1 LINDIKLNKLDMK
14 YSNKPFPKA
23 LKEIMEK
30 KDIVHRKLAAKT
42 NFSFSYFC
50 VLKKRKKHPPMETIK
65 KIASGLGIPPE
76 YFLEYRINKL
86 VELLMDNPAAANDV
100 FDFAK
105 ELVDNDNLKVTD
117 KEQELLKYYPGTAKA
132 T

>member
-1 LINDIKLNKLDMK
+1 MK
-14 YSNKPFPKA
+14 YSNNPFPKA

-30 KDIVHRKLAAKT
+30 KDIVHRNLAAKT

-50 VLKKRKKHPPMETIK
+50 VLKKRKKHPPIETIK

-86 VELLMDNPAAANDV
+86 IKLLMDNPAVTDVV
-100 FDFAK
+100 FDFAR
-105 ELVDNDNLKVTD
+105 ELVDNSNSRVTD
-117 KEQELLKYYPGTAKA
+117 KEKDGLKYYPGTSEAI
-132 T
+132 

>member
-1 LINDIKLNKLDMK
+1 MK
-14 YSNKPFPKA
+14 HSNKTFPKA
-23 LKEIMEK
+23 LKEIMDK
-30 KDIVHRKLAAKT
+30 KDIIHRKLAAKT

-50 VLKKRKKHPPMETIK
+50 VLKKRKKHPPVETIK

-76 YFLEYRINKL
+76 YFLEYRIDKL
-86 VELLMDNPAAANDV
+86 IKLLMDNPAVTDDV

-105 ELVDNDNLKVTD
+105 ELVDKDNLKVSD
-117 KEQELLKYYPGTAKA
+117 KEKEFLKYYPDTAKA

>member
-1 LINDIKLNKLDMK
+1 MK
-14 YSNKPFPKA
+14 YSNKPFHKA

-30 KDIVHRKLAAKT
+30 KDIIHRKLAAKT

-50 VLKKRKKHPPMETIK
+50 VLKKRKKHPPVETIK

-76 YFLEYRINKL
+76 YFLEYRIDKL
-86 VELLMDNPAAANDV
+86 IKLLMDNPAAADVV
-100 FDFAK
+100 FDFAR
-105 ELVDNDNLKVTD
+105 ELVEDNNLKAAD
-117 KEQELLKYYPGTAKA
+117 KEKEFLKYYPGTAKA

>member
-1 LINDIKLNKLDMK
+1 MK

-30 KDIVHRKLAAKT
+30 KDVVHRKLAAKT

-50 VLKKRKKHPPMETIK
+50 VLKKRKKHPPIETIK
-65 KIASGLGIPPE
+65 KIASGLGISPE
-76 YFLEYRINKL
+76 YFLEYRIDKL
-86 VELLMDNPAAANDV
+86 IKLLMDNPALTDYV
-100 FDFAK
+100 FDFASG
-105 ELVDNDNLKVTD
+105 LVKNDNLGIAE
-117 KEQELLKYYPGTAKA
+117 KEFITYHPSTAEA

>member
-1 LINDIKLNKLDMK
+1 MK
-14 YSNKPFPKA
+14 YSNKYFPRA

-42 NFSFSYFC
+42 NFCFSYFC

-100 FDFAK
+100 FDFAM
-105 ELVDNDNLKVTD
+105 ELVNDNIEVSEKGFI
-117 KEQELLKYYPGTAKA
+117 KYYHGTAKA

>member
-1 LINDIKLNKLDMK
+1 MK
-14 YSNKPFPKA
+14 HSNKTFPKA
-23 LKEIMEK
+23 LKEIMDK
-30 KDIVHRKLAAKT
+30 KDIIHRKLAAKT

-50 VLKKRKKHPPMETIK
+50 ILKKRKKHPPIETIK

-76 YFLEYRINKL
+76 YFLEYRIDKL
-86 VELLMDNPAAANDV
+86 IKLLMDNPTVTDYV
-100 FDFAK
+100 FEFAK
-105 ELVDNDNLKVTD
+105 DLVDNDNLKVAD

>member
-1 LINDIKLNKLDMK
+1 MK
-14 YSNKPFPKA
+14 YSNKPFPRA

-50 VLKKRKKHPPMETIK
+50 VLKKRKKHPPVETIK
-65 KIASGLGIPPE
+65 KIASGLEIPPE
-76 YFLEYRINKL
+76 YFLEYRIDKL
-86 VELLMDNPAAANDV
+86 IKLLMDNPAVTDDV

-105 ELVDNDNLKVTD
+105 ELVKNGNLKVAE
-117 KEQELLKYYPGTAKA
+117 KEFIKYYPSTSKA

>member
-1 LINDIKLNKLDMK
+1 MTINIKINKSGIK

-50 VLKKRKKHPPMETIK
+50 VLKKRKKHPPVETIK
-65 KIASGLGIPPE
+65 KIASGLEIPPE
-76 YFLEYRINKL
+76 YFLEYRIDKL
-86 VELLMDNPAAANDV
+86 IKLLMDNPTVTDDV

-105 ELVDNDNLKVTD
+105 ELVDNDNLKVAD
-117 KEQELLKYYPGTAKA
+117 KEKKFLKYYPSTAKA

>member
-1 LINDIKLNKLDMK
+1 ME
-14 YSNKPFPKA
+14 YSNKSFPEA

-30 KDIVHRKLAAKT
+30 KDAVHRKLAAKT
-42 NFSFSYFC
+42 NFSFTYFC
-50 VLKKRKKHPPMETIK
+50 VLKKRKNHPPMETIK
-65 KIASGLGIPPE
+65 SIAKGLEIPPE

>member
-1 LINDIKLNKLDMK
+1 MK

-50 VLKKRKKHPPMETIK
+50 VLKKRKKHPPVETIK
-65 KIASGLGIPPE
+65 KIASGLEIPPE

-86 VELLMDNPAAANDV
+86 VELLMDNPEATDDV
-100 FDFAK
+100 FNFAR
-105 ELVDNDNLKVTD
+105 ELVENNNLRVED
-117 KEQELLKYYPGTAKA
+117 KEKEFLKYYPGTAKA

>member
-1 LINDIKLNKLDMK
+1 MK

-30 KDIVHRKLAAKT
+30 KDTVHRKLAAKT

-50 VLKKRKKHPPMETIK
+50 VLKKRKNHPPVETIK

-76 YFLEYRINKL
+76 YFLEYRIDKL
-86 VELLMDNPAAANDV
+86 IKLLMDNPAATDDV
-100 FDFAK
+100 FNFAK
-105 ELVDNDNLKVTD
+105 ELVENNSLRVTD
-117 KEQELLKYYPGTAKA
+117 KEKEFLKYYPRNAKS